1 MGIITPSFVS
11 SNLKF
16 AIANV
21 STTLTSVT
29 PTTNTEIY
37 SANKQDIEIAFA
49 IFEDGRE
56 TSIDTKFFID
66 IDSYTTLPTKGHILT
81 DGSRNYK
88 VIGTHRDSLNVTL
101 RLDCQAEAQR

>member
-1 MGIITPSFVS
+1 MSIITPSFVS
-11 SNLKF
+11 NNLKF

-29 PTTNTEIY
+29 PTTNTEVY

-56 TSIDTKFFID
+56 TTIDTKFFLD
-66 IDSYTTLPTKGHILT
+66 ISSYTTLPSKGHILT
-81 DGSRNYK
+81 DGTTNFK
-88 VIGTHRDSLNVTL
+88 VMGTHKDSLNVTL